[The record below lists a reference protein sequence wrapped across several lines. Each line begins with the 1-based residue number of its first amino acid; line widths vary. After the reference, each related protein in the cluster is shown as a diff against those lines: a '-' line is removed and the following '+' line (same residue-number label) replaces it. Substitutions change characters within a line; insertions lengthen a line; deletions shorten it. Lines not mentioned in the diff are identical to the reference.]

1 MVTWG
6 ERPYPG
12 LCPSAVVELVKVDI
26 DFLKK
31 SICMM
36 RYASALKLLFYM
48 ALLVFSF

>member
-26 DFLKK
+26 DVYIIGNYFFFE
-31 SICMM
+31 IV
-36 RYASALKLLFYM
+36 ALCG
-48 ALLVFSF
+48 LVV